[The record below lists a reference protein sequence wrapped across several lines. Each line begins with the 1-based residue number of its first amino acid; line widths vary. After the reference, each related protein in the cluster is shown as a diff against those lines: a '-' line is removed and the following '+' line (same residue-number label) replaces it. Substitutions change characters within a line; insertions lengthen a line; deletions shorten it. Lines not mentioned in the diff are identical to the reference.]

1 MYQFLTVHVT
11 MRDCETKEEAIER
24 LSQILPQY
32 PDENTMYCEEWV
44 IEGSEEW
51 EEWRNYNG

>member
-1 MYQFLTVHVT
+1 VLNMYQFLTVHVT

-32 PDENTMYCEEWV
+32 PDENTTYCESWV
-44 IEGSEEW
+44 IEGSKFW
-51 EEWRNYNG
+51 EEA